1 MKFATF
7 VFLFLNFGVFA
18 QHSIESI
25 AEFST
30 PVIDYEVVNGKLVSL
45 TEKNREFFINYTSPS
60 GAQLFQ
66 TIDVKKP
73 LGLFTDCMGNVFVE
87 TLDSAFQL
95 SIGSF
100 VDVAYGLD
108 QETFKDAVVSC
119 QAYFDSILVR
129 RLPDQ
134 SLILEPVDETQY
146 AQTPVINH
154 IAYNRFDV
162 EEFERRK
169 STGDSLPNMDTPE
182 EVAEVN
188 NERPHKNFYS
198 TPGGGYARSYIYDR
212 PDYHRRG
219 GIVLNTVPADQQL
232 NCNDLTA
239 MKYNDSLVIL
249 DKTLNL
255 LLKLSING
263 EWDTLVKI
271 NGVDESTRYQYDRT
285 AEKLYVMEEN
295 FEFFTLKELL
305 ADGTF
310 SQAFQLES
318 FPKKRDLRIDNGFVY
333 FTVGSRLSAEI
344 QRVKLD

>member
-1 MKFATF
+1 MKFAVF

-18 QHSIESI
+18 QQSIESV

-66 TIDVKKP
+66 TIDVEKP

-87 TLDSAFQL
+87 TIDSAFQL

-108 QETFKDAVVSC
+108 QATFKDAVVSC

-134 SLILEPVDETQY
+134 SLILEPVDEAQY
-146 AQTPVINH
+146 AQKPVINH
-154 IAYNRFDV
+154 IAYNWIDV
-162 EEFERRK
+162 EEYMRRNL
-169 STGDSLPNMDTPE
+169 SGDSLPEMD
-182 EVAEVN
+182 VSQMDAEVN

-219 GIVLNTVPADQQL
+219 GIVLNTVPEDQQL
-232 NCNDLTA
+232 NYNHLTA
-239 MKYNDSLVIL
+239 IELIDSLFIL
-249 DKTLNL
+249 DRTLHL
-255 LLKLSING
+255 LLKLSMNG

-310 SQAFQLES
+310 SRPFQLES
-318 FPKKRDLRIDNGFVY
+318 FPKKRDFRIDKGFVY
-333 FTVGSRLSAEI
+333 FTVGSRLSTEI

>member
-1 MKFATF
+1 MKFAAF
-7 VFLFLNFGVFA
+7 VFMGLNFGVFA
-18 QHSIESI
+18 QHSIERV

-30 PVIDYEVVNGKLVSL
+30 PVIDYKVVNGKLVSL

-87 TLDSAFQL
+87 TIDSAFQL

-134 SLILEPVDETQY
+134 SLILEPVDEAQY
-146 AQTPVINH
+146 AQTPVIKH
-154 IAYNRFDV
+154 IAYNWLDV
-162 EEFERRK
+162 DDVVRRK

-182 EVAEVN
+182 EVADVN
-188 NERPHKNFYS
+188 NERPRKNYYFTS
-198 TPGGGYARSYIYDR
+198 AGFTRSYIYER

-219 GIVLNTVPADQQL
+219 GIVLNTVPEDQQL

-239 MKYNDSLVIL
+239 MKFSDSLFIL
-249 DKTLNL
+249 DKTSDL
-255 LLKLSING
+255 LLKLRMNG

-271 NGVDESTRYQYDRT
+271 NGVDETTRYQYDRT
-285 AEKLYVMEEN
+285 AEKLYVIEED
-295 FEFFTLKELL
+295 FEFFTIKELR

-310 SQAFQLES
+310 SRPFQLES

-333 FTVGSRLSAEI
+333 FNVGSRLSTEI
-344 QRVKLD
+344 QRVKLDG